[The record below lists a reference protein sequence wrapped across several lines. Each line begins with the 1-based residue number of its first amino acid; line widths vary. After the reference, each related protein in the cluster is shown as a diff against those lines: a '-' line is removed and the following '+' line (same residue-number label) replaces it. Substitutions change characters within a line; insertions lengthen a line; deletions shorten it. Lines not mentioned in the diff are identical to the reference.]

1 MEADTDAVTV
11 TQHESRCLDGIL
23 YHHELT
29 PVKGSVAKAL
39 QRMIAAGFSVQ
50 VVAGRLRVSPADR
63 LTPVQRQWI
72 AANKAALVAALVADS
87 GHVAEIVKTFD
98 ATVMRVTPDTAA
110 HPPVSVGLPESTDTG
125 GVIRSGLRR
134 LWPGRFAVWI
144 VATVAAHYPAMNSLP
159 GGYAKPVKAVIS
171 RWQGIAVQPSR
182 RRYEKATSG
191 VSRHRASPG

>member
-110 HPPVSVGLPESTDTG
+110 PPPVSVGLPESTDTG
-125 GVIRSGLRR
+125 GGYPVWVAPVMAGTVRCLDCRHGRR
-134 LWPGRFAVWI
+134 A
-144 VATVAAHYPAMNSLP
+144 LP
-159 GGYAKPVKAVIS
+159 GDELAAWRLCEAGQGGYFALA
-171 RWQGIAVQPSR
+171 
-182 RRYEKATSG
+182 
-191 VSRHRASPG
+191 RHRCTEFKAALYGKDG

>member
-39 QRMIAAGFSVQ
+39 QRMVAAGFSVQ

-72 AANKAALVAALVADS
+72 AANKTALVAALAADS
-87 GHVAEIVKTFD
+87 GHVAEIVNAFD
-98 ATVMRVTPDTAA
+98 ATVMRVTPDPDPTA
-110 HPPVSVGLPESTDTG
+110 HPPVSVGLPESTDT
-125 GVIRSGLRR
+125 VLCY
-134 LWPGRFAVWI
+134 PVWEAP
-144 VATVAAHYPAMNSLP
+144 VMVGMVRCLDCQHGSRALP
-159 GGYAKPVKAVIS
+159 GDELAAWRLCEAG
-171 RWQGIAVQPSR
+171 QGGHFAL
-182 RRYEKATSG
+182 A
-191 VSRHRASPG
+191 RHRCETFTAAL